1 MSELESEAGA
11 KIRLAGNG
19 GVVCQGELQEGSSR
33 DEQST
38 ADEVERL
45 KHQLTEKEQAL
56 CEKEEALAVRTA
68 ELDAL
73 SETLDN
79 LHSKIVSTTA
89 AQPTQLSQPTLDSQA
104 RRHPEDLE
112 IASHVAQVRSTLGT
126 SNNYVLCL

>member
-1 MSELESEAGA
+1 MSKLESEAGA
-11 KIRLAGNG
+11 KICLAGKG
-19 GVVCQGELQEGSSR
+19 GVVCQGEIQEGSSR

-38 ADEVERL
+38 SDEMARL
-45 KHQLTEKEQAL
+45 KHELTGKEQAL

-89 AQPTQLSQPTLDSQA
+89 AQPTQPTLDSRA
-104 RRHPEDLE
+104 RRHPDDLE

-126 SNNYVLCL
+126 SNDYVLCL

>member
-19 GVVCQGELQEGSSR
+19 GVAFYEESQEGSSR

-38 ADEVERL
+38 ADEMERL

-89 AQPTQLSQPTLDSQA
+89 AHPTQPTLDSQT

-126 SNNYVLCL
+126 SNDYVLCL